1 MDEPPRV
8 QQREFYR
15 LWYPVAERPKLRI
28 GDQEFDV
35 SEVSEAGAR
44 IVISAPVGLSDS
56 EAFTGTIKF
65 RTGETD
71 SGEGKI
77 LRSSENEIVAELTTG
92 ISLKRMMAEQIR
104 IRQKYPPVAG
114 ES

>member
-71 SGEGKI
+71 S
-77 LRSSENEIVAELTTG
+77 
-92 ISLKRMMAEQIR
+92 
-104 IRQKYPPVAG
+104 VAG